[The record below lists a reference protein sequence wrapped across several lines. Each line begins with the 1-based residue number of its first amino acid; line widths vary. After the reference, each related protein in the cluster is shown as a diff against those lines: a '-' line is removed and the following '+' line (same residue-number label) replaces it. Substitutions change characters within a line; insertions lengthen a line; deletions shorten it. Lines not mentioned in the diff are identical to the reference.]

1 MIFNRGDMR
10 TKTKKTRMVN
20 ISFTLPEEL
29 ERQIAAAAQAEYTGK
44 SQIIRDALRKAF
56 GQKKAA

>member
-1 MIFNRGDMR
+1 MR